1 MSNDLTYLYAAY
13 SIIWAGV
20 FAFVLK
26 LFMTQKKLEREMDAL
41 KEAMNDG
48 RGAEPGN
55 Q

>member
-26 LFMTQKKLEREMDAL
+26 LFLTQKKLEREIEAL
-41 KEAMNDG
+41 KEAMDDG
-48 RGAEPGN
+48 RGAKTGIE
-55 Q
+55 